1 MTGLTDRD
9 DGYEFRRWEMYLSK
23 VLEQQQDSGIDA
35 RPPDQYIHIQVFS
48 FYSIDYCGDF
58 ILYLWNCVTML
69 LITGIAN
76 SESNEK
82 RNIN

>member
-1 MTGLTDRD
+1 
-9 DGYEFRRWEMYLSK
+9 MYLSK

-58 ILYLWNCVTML
+58 ILYLWNCVTM
-69 LITGIAN
+69 
-76 SESNEK
+76 
-82 RNIN
+82 

>member
-1 MTGLTDRD
+1 
-9 DGYEFRRWEMYLSK
+9 MYLSK

-48 FYSIDYCGDF
+48 FYSIDYCEDY